1 MTIQAPIEIDQTDTS
16 KYNECSTSCSYSYN
30 YATSATV
37 ITNKDDYI
45 KFDYDNTSDSR
56 IMFNS
61 IPMRVQEVRLYN
73 GSLTKYT
80 DADVKAELIIHHVDM
95 NDSGTN
101 LLVHIPITSTSE
113 SIQSNAND
121 YMKSIISNIPTRN
134 DQTSNLNRV
143 LKLNDFVLERSFFVA
158 NTTLPYSP
166 GGGEYNSLYFDAIN
180 HSIKFEEGV
189 INSIQEALSK
199 SEPESTTK
207 ANTDDILYNR
217 VGAHDLNKSNPNDD
231 DIYIDCRPTGDS
243 LIPLDQLQ
251 QEEGIVPDDVPF
263 TEKVMAFFKK
273 YQWIEYFLLSFL
285 GIIFSY
291 LFYKLYR
298 STFTK
303 FEQAAQ
309 GAETNSGNSQNS
321 ST

>member
-1 MTIQAPIEIDQTDTS
+1 MTIQAPIEIDQTNPS
-16 KYNECSTSCSYSYN
+16 QYNACSTSCSYSYN
-30 YATSATV
+30 YATSKTV
-37 ITNKDDYI
+37 ITKQDDYI
-45 KFDYDNTSDSR
+45 KFDYDNTSDTK

-101 LLVHIPITSTSE
+101 LLVHVPITSTSE
-113 SIQSNAND
+113 PIQSNANE
-121 YMKSIISNIPTRN
+121 YMKSVVSSIPLRDN
-134 DQTSNLNRV
+134 QTTDLNRV
-143 LKLNDFVLERSFFVA
+143 LQLNDFILERSFFVA

-189 INSIQEALSK
+189 INSIQEALNK
-199 SEPESTTK
+199 SEPEGTTK
-207 ANTDDILYNR
+207 ANTDDILYNS

-243 LIPLDQLQ
+243 LIPLDELQ
-251 QEEGIVPDDVPF
+251 QEEGITPDDVPF
-263 TEKVMAFFKK
+263 TKKVMEFFKK
-273 YQWIEYFLLSFL
+273 YEWIEYFLLSFL

-291 LFYKLYR
+291 FFYRLYR

-303 FEQAAQ
+303 FEQAAE
-309 GAETNSGNSQNS
+309 GAEAGFENSGS
-321 ST
+321 S

>member
-1 MTIQAPIEIDQTDTS
+1 MTIQAPIEIDQTNPS
-16 KYNECSTSCSYSYN
+16 QYNACSTSCSYSYN
-30 YATSATV
+30 YATSKTV
-37 ITNKDDYI
+37 ITKQDDYI
-45 KFDYDNTSDSR
+45 KFDYDNTSDTK

-101 LLVHIPITSTSE
+101 LLVYVPITSTSE
-113 SIQSNAND
+113 PIQSNANE
-121 YMKSIISNIPTRN
+121 YMKSVVSSIPLRDN
-134 DQTSNLNRV
+134 QTTDLNRV
-143 LKLNDFVLERSFFVA
+143 LQLNDFILERSFFVA

-189 INSIQEALSK
+189 INSIQEALNK
-199 SEPESTTK
+199 SEPEGTTK
-207 ANTDDILYNR
+207 ANTDDILYNS

-243 LIPLDQLQ
+243 LIPLDELQ
-251 QEEGIVPDDVPF
+251 QEEGITPDDVPF
-263 TEKVMAFFKK
+263 TKKVMEFFKK
-273 YQWIEYFLLSFL
+273 YEWIEYFLLSFL

-291 LFYKLYR
+291 FFYRLYR

-303 FEQAAQ
+303 FEQAAE
-309 GAETNSGNSQNS
+309 GAEAGFENSGS
-321 ST
+321 S

>member
-16 KYNECSTSCSYSYN
+16 KYNACSTSCSYSYN

-45 KFDYDNTSDSR
+45 KFDYDNTSDAK

-134 DQTSNLNRV
+134 DQTNNLNYV
-143 LKLNDFVLERSFFVA
+143 LQLNDFVLERSFFVA

-166 GGGEYNSLYFDAIN
+166 GGGEYTSIYFDAIN
-180 HSIKFEEGV
+180 HSIKLEDTLTNEL
-189 INSIQEALSK
+189 EKALSK
-199 SEPESTTK
+199 SEPTTTT
-207 ANTDDILYNR
+207 ANTDDILYNS

-231 DIYIDCRPTGDS
+231 DIYIDCKPTGDA
-243 LIPLDQLQ
+243 LIPLDELQ
-251 QEEGIVPDDVPF
+251 QEEGITPDDVPF
-263 TEKVMAFFKK
+263 SQKIIEFYNK
-273 YQWIEYFLLSFL
+273 YEWIVVTLLSFL
-285 GIIFSY
+285 GLILTIIFFRVVRKGFTT
-291 LFYKLYR
+291 LEEAAEAAEQTP
-298 STFTK
+298 STPRPT
-303 FEQAAQ
+303 Q
-309 GAETNSGNSQNS
+309 
-321 ST
+321 